1 MFHKTLEEANAGDQ
15 MGILTKGVKK
25 NEVRR
30 GMVAGKPGTVSLKKK
45 GFGDIKYNVP
55 IINQPF

>member
-25 NEVRR
+25 TEVRR
-30 GMVAGKPGTVSLKKK
+30 GMVAGKPGTVSFKK
-45 GFGDIKYNVP
+45 GLE
-55 IINQPF
+55 IIGTMSRF

>member
-30 GMVAGKPGTVSLKKK
+30 GMVAGKPGTVSFKKS
-45 GFGDIKYNVP
+45 VWEH
-55 IINQPF
+55 

>member
-25 NEVRR
+25 TEVRR
-30 GMVAGKPGTVSLKKK
+30 GMVAGKPGTVS
-45 GFGDIKYNVP
+45 IKSSVVVCTVFN
-55 IINQPF
+55 I